1 MTQMRVLGIA
11 ALAAIAANA
20 LAADSAQ
27 AHINMFGALKDRGG
41 DQKTLP
47 CGGPNRGAGPV
58 YTFEPGATITLGV
71 DEFIP
76 HPGYFRISFDDD
88 GTDGFKDPVSIKP
101 LNSDR
106 YGPGVACRP
115 KDNSN
120 LVDNCG
126 KSDFC
131 NVVSKTG
138 GPTVLWDNLDPHIP
152 KDYTADSR
160 KQWSWT
166 VKLPD
171 VECTNCTLQIQQIM
185 EDPISDN
192 THGPF
197 DGKADIYY
205 RCVDIQ
211 LKRGVGNTP
220 GTVTTPA
227 PTENKGI
234 DCRNL
239 DPDAGFPTVPVIDN
253 RPAAQPDAGVAPV
266 RASVSGHG
274 SLDLDELGEHD
285 EHDAEA
291 SAGGCSL
298 ASNGR
303 DHGAAFGLLLA
314 LGVLVARRRRPSA

>member
-1 MTQMRVLGIA
+1 MTQTRVLGIA

-20 LAADSAQ
+20 FAADSAQ
-27 AHINMFGALKDRGG
+27 AHINMFGELKDRGG

-47 CGGPNRGAGPV
+47 CGGAERGAGPV

-76 HPGYFRISFDDD
+76 HPGYFRVSFDDD

-101 LNSDR
+101 LNPNR
-106 YGPGVACRP
+106 YDAGVACRP
-115 KDNSN
+115 KDDSN

-152 KDYTADSR
+152 KDYTAASR

-185 EDPISDN
+185 EDPISDA

-211 LKRGVGNTP
+211 LKRGAGNTP
-220 GTVTTPA
+220 GTVTTPT
-227 PTENKGI
+227 PVENKGI
-234 DCRNL
+234 DCRNAGN
-239 DPDAGFPTVPVIDN
+239 DAGTSRAAPVTGGV
-253 RPAAQPDAGVAPV
+253 DAGAAPV
-266 RASVSGHG
+266 RASVTGNG
-274 SLDLDELGEHD
+274 AIGLDALDEHD

-291 SAGGCSL
+291 AAGGCSL
-298 ASNGR
+298 ATGEQGTSS
-303 DHGAAFGLLLA
+303 AFGLLLA
-314 LGVLVARRRRPSA
+314 LGALVARRRRPSA